1 MRSAVKRLWWT
12 PLRRRTAKILFLSL
26 LPLLDGDN
34 AAEKLAQQADAAHSS
49 AYRAEKSDAVD
60 PYFSVHR
67 PKNVRGRLLTY
78 LSGEAA
84 RQGRYEFDIPFNRQQ
99 LADYLN
105 LDRSALSRELS
116 RMRDEGMLA
125 YRRNHFILYKTEN

>member
-1 MRSAVKRLWWT
+1 MAL
-12 PLRRRTAKILFLSL
+12 AILFLVL
-26 LPLLDGDN
+26 IPLLDGDN
-34 AAEKLAQQADAAHSS
+34 AAESWHSKLMQRILLLTAQKNLTLSTRIFCTS
-49 AYRAEKSDAVD
+49 A
-60 PYFSVHR
+60 
-67 PKNVRGRLLTY
+67 KNVRGRLLTY

-105 LDRSALSRELS
+105 LDRSALSKELS